1 MASMTFLPRSRF
13 LLIAVSAI
21 GGLLLAADVALAEV
35 QYVTHSDEVRWTF
48 LLSAMILAAGM
59 IGAALILR
67 RPK

>member
-13 LLIAVSAI
+13 LLITVFAI